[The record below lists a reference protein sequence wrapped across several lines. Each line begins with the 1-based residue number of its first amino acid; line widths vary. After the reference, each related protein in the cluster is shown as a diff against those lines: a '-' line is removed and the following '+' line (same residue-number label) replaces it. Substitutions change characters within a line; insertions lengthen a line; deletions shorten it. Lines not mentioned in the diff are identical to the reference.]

1 MHKTKPFA
9 SLSLDLD
16 NQWAYMKTH
25 GNDGWESF
33 PSYLDIVVPR
43 ILNFLEERG
52 LKITFF
58 IVGQD
63 AILEKNSKAIQS
75 IGNAGHEIGNHS
87 FKHEAWLHLYSEQQ
101 VESEI
106 SITEGLLE
114 KLTGQKPIGFRGPG
128 YSLSQSVLR
137 VLYDRGYQYDAST
150 LPTFIGPLARIYYFM
165 TAKLTPDDKKNRKLL
180 FGELHD
186 GLRPIRPYKWQI
198 EGSSKSLV
206 EIPVTTMPVFR
217 IPFHVSYLLYI
228 YRVSPLLALNYF
240 RLGMV
245 MCHLTGT
252 QPSLLL
258 HPLDFLGANDIQEL
272 AFFPAMDLSYE
283 KKKEFV
289 SKVLKI
295 YADNFTILPLGQF
308 VSSISNKH
316 LLQMIAPEFRSE
328 RISA

>member
-1 MHKTKPFA
+1 MTKANPFA

-25 GNDGWESF
+25 GNEGWETF
-33 PSYLDIVVPR
+33 PSYFDIVVPR

-52 LKITFF
+52 LTITFF

-87 FKHEAWLHLYSEQQ
+87 FNHEAWLHLYSDQQ

-106 SITEGLLE
+106 SQTEELLE

-180 FGELHD
+180 FGEMHD
-186 GLRPIRPYKWQI
+186 GLRPIRPYQWQI
-198 EGSSKSLV
+198 EGSSKGLI
-206 EIPVTTMPVFR
+206 EIPVTTMPVLR
-217 IPFHVSYLLYI
+217 IPFHVSYLLYL
-228 YRVSPLLALNYF
+228 YRFSPFLALNYF
-240 RLGMV
+240 RLGMF
-245 MCHLTGT
+245 MCHLTKT

-258 HPLDFLGANDIQEL
+258 HPLDFLGGDDIQEL

-295 YADNFTILPLGQF
+295 YSDNFSILPLGQF
-308 VSSISNKH
+308 VSSISNMH
-316 LLQMIAPEFRSE
+316 LLQKVAPEFKSE